1 MLLAQQLVS
10 LIIKI
15 SFSDNGDIETLA
27 SDLIEVMLN
36 RPLQGQQNSLEVGK
50 AVKRQEE
57 LLNATLER
65 SLGK

>member
-65 SLGK
+65 SLG